1 MNLATPLLLPPQEID
16 IDNRKKRKVGKV
28 LKGPYN
34 SMRLENP
41 RKNWKEQKIKFGLH
55 IRNVE

>member
-41 RKNWKEQKIKFGLH
+41 RKNWKEGTKDKIWTTY
-55 IRNVE
+55 